1 MPVCLLNLLEGAEQ
15 RQRGAPGAWRLTSFR
30 LRVTHQDSLRLF
42 LITALDYEGKAVIH
56 ALRVNQINCWTDEA
70 HRCARCSSVLCV
82 CVCVSDEM
90 G

>member
-70 HRCARCSSVLCV
+70 HRCAWCSSVLCV
-82 CVCVSDEM
+82 CVCV
-90 G
+90 